1 MMRCT
6 FHMMG
11 GFRID
16 LDRLNLTEKILSN
29 TLADEKAVFEMRPNA
44 GGDAPDPGEEC
55 PLRRDPSRGRWDS
68 SGPRVRRHTFEVS
81 S

>member
-1 MMRCT
+1 MMKCT

-16 LDRLNLTEKILSN
+16 LDRANLTEKFISN

-44 GGDAPDPGEEC
+44 GGTILIPARNVLFVEIPREVDDVPQAPEG
-55 PLRRDPSRGRWDS
+55 
-68 SGPRVRRHTFEVS
+68 
-81 S
+81 

>member
-44 GGDAPDPGEEC
+44 GGMLLIPARNVLFVEIHREVDGIPQAPEC
-55 PLRRDPSRGRWDS
+55 EGTPSR
-68 SGPRVRRHTFEVS
+68 
-81 S
+81 